1 MSKIRIFCNDG
12 TDMVIAKDKIVF
24 MMMHKE
30 TADGGVEY
38 YGLEIM
44 TMHSNKIFFQ
54 SNPAL
59 QTVDN
64 YLDNYSLWSI
74 YNEFV
79 EGE

>member
-12 TDMVIAKDKIVF
+12 TDMVIARDKIIG
-24 MMMHKE
+24 MIMHKE

-38 YGLEIM
+38 YKLEIM
-44 TMHSNKIFFQ
+44 TMHSNKICFQ

-64 YLDNYSLWSI
+64 YMTNCSLWSI

>member
-12 TDMVIAKDKIVF
+12 TDMVIARDKIVG
-24 MMMHKE
+24 MIMHKE

-44 TMHSNKIFFQ
+44 TMHSNKIRFQ

-59 QTVDN
+59 RELDN
-64 YLDNYSLWSI
+64 YLTNEILWSI